1 MVAHGTTE
9 AGRKVSGGRWESLL
23 LACGLIVGGAQVAQA
38 SALRAQ
44 EQPRRLVPAGVHLHS
59 GTRSRRPQQR
69 GRRREV
75 AHASGGSRPAG
86 CFKTGGASVPCST
99 HLGVW
104 SGGNQCYAAP
114 YNAPAGSPAWQGH
127 STGSL
132 SLCSECANAG
142 RANTCDAQV
151 LWAAPGQ
158 AIGPPDPGRLAS
170 EALGLLRLQTA
181 QVHTAP
187 QAPAHT
193 YVGVENW
200 MWVPRAQWA
209 TLTKSVTA
217 GATQVTVS
225 AAPTRVLWDMG
236 PGSRP
241 CYGPGVPWRVGMTDA
256 AHTNCSFTYDTTS
269 DAEPGRRFA
278 VSATISY
285 DVTWVC
291 RGACTQQSGTL
302 GAVDAP
308 AGTGVLTV
316 LQRQTVVVG

>member
-1 MVAHGTTE
+1 MVAHGSAE
-9 AGRKVSGGRWESLL
+9 AGRKVLRRALGIVL
-23 LACGLIVGGAQVAQA
+23 LACGLIVAGAQVAQA
-38 SALRAQ
+38 SACAPGTTPSVGAGRGSICI
-44 EQPRRLVPAGVHLHS
+44 PARDPGADSS
-59 GTRSRRPQQR
+59 GGDSAK
-69 GRRREV
+69 V

-86 CFKTGGASVPCST
+86 CFKTGGAAVPCST

-132 SLCSECANAG
+132 SLCSACAKAG

-170 EALGLLRLQTA
+170 EALGLLQLQTA

-200 MWVPRAQWA
+200 MWVPPEQWA
-209 TLTKSVTA
+209 ALTKSVTA

-225 AAPTRVLWDMG
+225 AAPTRVVWDMG

-241 CYGPGVPWRVGMTDA
+241 CYGPGVPWRVGMTGA
-256 AHTNCSFTYDTTS
+256 AHTNCSYTYNTTS

-316 LQRQTVVVG
+316 LQRQTVEVG